1 MSVNNSNSESSEATD
16 ELQATGPA
24 HGPRLGLVR
33 AEVESGG
40 GGGDVEVGPIA
51 WHTPTYHRARM
62 SP

>member
-40 GGGDVEVGPIA
+40 VGVTWRSGRLRGIRQ
-51 WHTPTYHRARM
+51 HTIELE
-62 SP
+62 